1 MAHRWVLRKHAYTK
15 ASASMAHLVKKSGVL
30 WGLPALCGE
39 TLAENDFWSKA
50 DRKAVVCAKCKAF
63 LAKR

>member
-1 MAHRWVLRKHAYTK
+1 
-15 ASASMAHLVKKSGVL
+15 MAHLVKKSGVL